1 MSAALLPENPLIS
14 EQEYLSG
21 ELVSEVRHEY
31 LAGVVHAMAGASDK
45 HNFIS
50 HNLAGLLYN
59 QFRGKS
65 CAPFGSDMKLR
76 MEFGSGTVFYYP
88 DAMVCCDPAD
98 NATYYR
104 ERPVLIVEILSP
116 KTARVDQREKLLAYQ
131 TLPSLEVYVMIDQDQ
146 CRLIIHRRT
155 NHWQA
160 EFLTK
165 PDDLLTVP
173 SLEWSVPVRDLYE
186 RTGLAG

>member
-1 MSAALLPENPLIS
+1 MSAALLSENPLIS
-14 EQEYLSG
+14 EQDYLAG
-21 ELVSEVRHEY
+21 EQLSEVRHEY
-31 LAGVVHAMAGASDK
+31 VAGVVYAMAGASDK

-50 HNLAGLLYN
+50 HNIGGMLYLH
-59 QFRGKS
+59 FRGKT
-65 CAPFGSDMKLR
+65 CEPFGSDMKLR

-88 DAMVCCDPAD
+88 DAMVCCDSTD
-98 NATYYR
+98 DATYFR

-146 CRLIIHRRT
+146 CRLIIHRRA
-155 NHWQA
+155 NHWQS
-160 EFLTK
+160 EFLTR

-173 SLEWSVPVRDLYE
+173 ALDWSVPVRDLYE